1 MMIIMLA
8 AAMTLAMLIATAFGL
23 HQEAEKVRLD
33 KRNKALN
40 RYIMK

>member
-1 MMIIMLA
+1 MMIVMLA

-33 KRNKALN
+33 RRNKSLN

>member
-33 KRNKALN
+33 KRNESLN
-40 RYIMK
+40 RYIPK